1 MKTSKKLSF
10 MDRYMTLWVFLAM
23 ALGILSGFIFPS
35 LPKLI
40 NSWSVGTTSIPIAI
54 GLILMLYPP
63 LTKVN
68 YEKMGDVFRDKKEL
82 SFSLIQNWIVG
93 PLLMFALAII
103 FLHNYPNYMIGLIMI
118 GLARCIAMVI
128 VWNELAHGNN
138 DYAAGLVALN
148 SIFQIIFYSIY
159 GQIVKFKLNIKWT
172 EKPIKVFNGVT
183 TQSIRKKDLDEH
195 HYFIIPEPCC
205 H

>member
-1 MKTSKKLSF
+1 MLIKKDNPFIFTANIDNYLYEDVENLSF

-68 YEKMGDVFRDKKEL
+68 YEKMGDVFRDKVDCK
-82 SFSLIQNWIVG
+82 I
-93 PLLMFALAII
+93 
-103 FLHNYPNYMIGLIMI
+103 
-118 GLARCIAMVI
+118 
-128 VWNELAHGNN
+128 
-138 DYAAGLVALN
+138 
-148 SIFQIIFYSIY
+148 
-159 GQIVKFKLNIKWT
+159 
-172 EKPIKVFNGVT
+172 
-183 TQSIRKKDLDEH
+183 
-195 HYFIIPEPCC
+195 
-205 H
+205 

>member
-1 MKTSKKLSF
+1 MSVYILGGATMKTSRNLSV

-23 ALGILSGFIFPS
+23 VIGILSGFIFPS

-68 YEKMGDVFRDKKEL
+68 YGKMGDVFSDKKEL
-82 SFSLIQNWIVG
+82 TFSLIQNWVVG

-103 FLHNYPNYMIGLIMI
+103 FLRNYPSYMIGLIMI

-128 VWNELAHGNN
+128 VWNELAHGNGNKTVNTNVTNNGNGDNSQNNKQALPQTGNTKN
-138 DYAAGLVALN
+138 DAAVAGLGLASLLAML
-148 SIFQIIFYSIY
+148 
-159 GQIVKFKLNIKWT
+159 GL
-172 EKPIKVFNGVT
+172 GGL
-183 TQSIRKKDLDEH
+183 KKKRN
-195 HYFIIPEPCC
+195 
-205 H
+205 

>member
-1 MKTSKKLSF
+1 MKTSKNLSF

-68 YEKMGDVFRDKKEL
+68 YEKMGDVFRDKVDYKIQKTQIYQLVYQLETISTKNKFESFKEL
-82 SFSLIQNWIVG
+82 
-93 PLLMFALAII
+93 
-103 FLHNYPNYMIGLIMI
+103 YY
-118 GLARCIAMVI
+118 
-128 VWNELAHGNN
+128 
-138 DYAAGLVALN
+138 
-148 SIFQIIFYSIY
+148 
-159 GQIVKFKLNIKWT
+159 IK
-172 EKPIKVFNGVT
+172 GV
-183 TQSIRKKDLDEH
+183 E
-195 HYFIIPEPCC
+195 
-205 H
+205 

>member
-1 MKTSKKLSF
+1 MKTSKNLSF

-68 YEKMGDVFRDKKEL
+68 YEKMDDVFRDKVDYKIQKTQIYQLVYQLETISTKNKFESFKEL
-82 SFSLIQNWIVG
+82 
-93 PLLMFALAII
+93 
-103 FLHNYPNYMIGLIMI
+103 YYM
-118 GLARCIAMVI
+118 
-128 VWNELAHGNN
+128 E
-138 DYAAGLVALN
+138 
-148 SIFQIIFYSIY
+148 
-159 GQIVKFKLNIKWT
+159 
-172 EKPIKVFNGVT
+172 GV
-183 TQSIRKKDLDEH
+183 E
-195 HYFIIPEPCC
+195 
-205 H
+205 

>member
-1 MKTSKKLSF
+1 MKTSKNLSF

-23 ALGILSGFIFPS
+23 ALGILSGFIFLS

-148 SIFQIIFYSIY
+148 SIFQIIFTLFMPTSLLVFYLSCSELRHKRLTLPW
-159 GQIVKFKLNIKWT
+159 VKLQRLFL
-172 EKPIKVFNGVT
+172 
-183 TQSIRKKDLDEH
+183 
-195 HYFIIPEPCC
+195 FILESRLS
-205 H
+205 

>member
-1 MKTSKKLSF
+1 MKTSKNLSF

-68 YEKMGDVFRDKKEL
+68 YEKMGDVFRDKVDCKIQKTQIYQRVYQLETISTKNKFESFKEL
-82 SFSLIQNWIVG
+82 YYI
-93 PLLMFALAII
+93 
-103 FLHNYPNYMIGLIMI
+103 
-118 GLARCIAMVI
+118 
-128 VWNELAHGNN
+128 E
-138 DYAAGLVALN
+138 
-148 SIFQIIFYSIY
+148 
-159 GQIVKFKLNIKWT
+159 
-172 EKPIKVFNGVT
+172 GV
-183 TQSIRKKDLDEH
+183 E
-195 HYFIIPEPCC
+195 
-205 H
+205 

>member
-1 MKTSKKLSF
+1 MRTSKNLSF

-68 YEKMGDVFRDKKEL
+68 YEKMGDVFHDKKEL

-148 SIFQIIFYSIY
+148 SIFQIIFILFMPTSLSVFYPSYSILKRKRL
-159 GQIVKFKLNIKWT
+159 ILPWVKLLRLSLFIL
-172 EKPIKVFNGVT
+172 VFL
-183 TQSIRKKDLDEH
+183 S
-195 HYFIIPEPCC
+195 F
-205 H
+205 